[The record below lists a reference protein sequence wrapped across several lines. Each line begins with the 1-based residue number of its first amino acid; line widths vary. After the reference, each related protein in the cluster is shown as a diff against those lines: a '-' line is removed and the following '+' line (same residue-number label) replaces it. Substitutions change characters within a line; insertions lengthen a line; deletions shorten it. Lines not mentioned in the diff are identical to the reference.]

1 MSLPLRIAM
10 AAAFLAGVL
19 VAPAAAQRG
28 PLPEGMVAR
37 VGETP
42 VSEREFRHWLRIST
56 RGQSV
61 PLDPPGFER
70 CMAAERQTPSEI
82 ERPSTTGELRR
93 RCRGRHEA
101 LRDSTMLFLL
111 HREWTRQEAEARG
124 LAVSP
129 QRVRR
134 AFERQRRASF
144 QTEREFRDFLRLSGM
159 TEADL
164 LQRVEFDMLQQRLF
178 RAATADVPEVT
189 RQDVERYYARH
200 RRRFRGQAPARARR
214 TIRVQLQATR
224 EQRALARF
232 LAEFR
237 SGYRA
242 ITVCETGYV
251 IPECSNGR

>member
-1 MSLPLRIAM
+1 MSRPLRIAM

-124 LAVSP
+124 LSVSP

-164 LQRVEFDMLQQRLF
+164 IQRVEFDMLQLF

-237 SGYRA
+237 SGDRA